1 MKVVFDDKALQEIYE
16 QGYTK
21 DKRYTKYCR
30 DKKFIEKLVRQIE
43 TIMASSTYE
52 SLLMIPMLHYE
63 RLKHNYAGYSSF
75 RINNSRVERVICKE
89 HTDYIELTIIKLDD
103 THYGNKK

>member
-21 DKRYTKYCR
+21 DKKYVKYCR
-30 DKKFIEKLVRQIE
+30 DRKFIEKLVRQID
-43 TIMASSTYE
+43 IIVASLTYE
-52 SLLMIPMLHYE
+52 SLLATPILHYE

-75 RINNSRVERVICKE
+75 RINSVERVICRE
-89 HTDYIELTIIKLDD
+89 HKDYIELTIIKLDD